1 MTTHTAPLAL
11 ATLLAAGL
19 SLGAAT
25 ARATAVGAM
34 FGVNGG
40 GISGDAPP
48 NAEYGSAAGLIAG
61 AQCEF
66 GIARDIALSV
76 QPMYV
81 RRGTGIT
88 VTDSTAASQERDLTL
103 ALDYV
108 AVPVVVK
115 FSGMGGRTYF
125 AGGVD
130 FAFLSGA
137 TLSDD
142 NAEADVK
149 DLFQSVDVGALLG
162 FGVVFPVGRP
172 KLTVE
177 ARYVMGLV
185 DLGDSSGGGAN
196 PNLPD
201 RFHSTGMQLTAGILL
216 PLGRP

>member
-1 MTTHTAPLAL
+1 MTLRAARLAL

-19 SLGAAT
+19 ALGAAT

-34 FGVNGG
+34 FGVNSG
-40 GISGDAPP
+40 GISGDAPQD
-48 NAEYGSAAGLIAG
+48 AEYTDRAGGIAG
-61 AQCEF
+61 VQCEF
-66 GIARDIALSV
+66 GIARDILLSL

-88 VTDSTAASQERDLTL
+88 VADATSSSQERDLEL

-108 AVPVVVK
+108 AVPVVAK
-115 FSGMGGRTYF
+115 FAGLGGRTYF

-130 FAFLSGA
+130 VAFLSGA
-137 TLSDD
+137 TLFDD
-142 NAEADVK
+142 TAETDVK
-149 DLFQSVDVGALLG
+149 DRFNGVDVGALLG
-162 FGVVFPVGRP
+162 FGVVVPVGRP

-177 ARYVMGLV
+177 ARYVLGLM
-185 DLGDSSGGGAN
+185 DLGDNAGAAT